1 MRVGTQWVKQVRVSP
16 QELNAIV
23 ARLNTRSMKEVKTG
37 SESSQAKAVRLFYQK
52 DAAKGYKEVYVPV
65 KRAQLQQKYL
75 QPVAK
80 TKVYSKEEAKEQAAR
95 IQRLVEGLGAYEK
108 PE

>member
-1 MRVGTQWVKQVRVSP
+1 MNS
-16 QELNAIV
+16 
-23 ARLNTRSMKEVKTG
+23 RSMHML
-37 SESSQAKAVRLFYQK
+37 Q
-52 DAAKGYKEVYVPV
+52 
-65 KRAQLQQKYL
+65 AQLRQKYL

-108 PE
+108 PQ